1 MCGMTAG
8 EFRRVGRVG
17 CCNCYSYFAEYMPGL
32 IQRIHGNSRHT
43 GKVPVR
49 GEAKLAEK
57 QKIVQLRQAL
67 QQAISEEQF
76 ERAAELRDEIRRL
89 EQEGGH
95 NA

>member
-1 MCGMTAG
+1 
-8 EFRRVGRVG
+8 
-17 CCNCYSYFAEYMPGL
+17 
-32 IQRIHGNSRHT
+32 
-43 GKVPVR
+43 
-49 GEAKLAEK
+49 
-57 QKIVQLRQAL
+57 VQLRQAL